1 LRNRARRGVLVGI
14 AAFAL
19 AGLFQVLGLFRVL
32 EWKSWDARLRLF
44 ADPARAD
51 RGIAL
56 VLVDQYSLD
65 VVSKEQSVSWPW
77 PREYYSYL
85 VEYLRSGNAAAY
97 FFDIAMTEPSVYGVA
112 DDKALARSAAAAGR
126 VFFPVA
132 LSEADN
138 ETDADALAMVKTFST
153 PALGPGPVQ
162 TGRTYRSLT
171 APVPALLG
179 SAAGI
184 ANVQVNPDDDGIY
197 RRMPMAFRFRDS
209 DIPSV
214 PWALA
219 RFVKKDAA
227 AAAAAVP
234 LDPSGQ
240 MIIRF
245 WGGAGTYRSYPMA
258 ALINSWAQ
266 IQEGRSPQVPP
277 SEFAGKVVLVG
288 LSAVG
293 LHDLKASP
301 LSPLLPGVEIHA
313 AALDTLLQRRFI
325 RVVPGLASAVF
336 VALLA
341 LSAGVVASLIRKTG
355 VLIAAFVGLLAV
367 PVMAAVVAFAG
378 RFWLNFVFPESAVL
392 LTLTGAAA
400 LNYGVE
406 GKERRFIKGAFHHY
420 LSPAVIDGI
429 LKNPDL
435 LRLGGEE
442 RDVTSFFSDIAG
454 FTSVSEKLAPPD
466 LVALLN
472 AYLTEMTDIILDAGG
487 TLDKYEGDAIVAFWN
502 APLDDPDHALRA
514 CRAALAC
521 QAKLSAM
528 APELEARFG
537 QALRMRIGLNSG
549 PAVVGNMGSRRR
561 FDYTAMGDTVN
572 LAARLESACKQYR
585 VAILA
590 GESTVRA
597 LRGEFVVRDVDRV
610 RVVGRA
616 EPCGIFE
623 PVGPRDVLTP
633 VELERLKIYHDGLAF
648 YRLRRWDRAEE
659 LFRSLDG
666 DGLSVLYAERCRRY
680 FREPPPEPWDG
691 VTDLISK

>member
-1 LRNRARRGVLVGI
+1 MRNKARRGVLVGL

-19 AGLFQVLGLFRVL
+19 AGLFQVLGLFRGL

-44 ADPARAD
+44 ADPARAG
-51 RGIAL
+51 RGIVL

-65 VVSKEQSVSWPW
+65 VVSKEQRISWPW

-85 VEYLRSGNAAAY
+85 VEYFRSGNAAAC
-97 FFDIAMTEPSVYGVA
+97 FFDIAMTEPSVYGAA
-112 DDKALARSAAAAGR
+112 DDNALARSAAAAGR

-138 ETDADALAMVKTFST
+138 ETDADALTAVKTF
-153 PALGPGPVQ
+153 AARDPGPVQ
-162 TGRTYRSLT
+162 AGRTYYRSLT
-171 APVPALLG
+171 APVPVLLG

-184 ANVQVNPDDDGIY
+184 GNVQVKPDDDGIY
-197 RRMPMAFRFRDS
+197 RRMPMASRLGEADV
-209 DIPSV
+209 PSV

-227 AAAAAVP
+227 TAAVP
-234 LDPSGQ
+234 LDRSGQ
-240 MIIRF
+240 MIIRY

-258 ALINSWAQ
+258 SLINSWAQ
-266 IQEGRSPQVPP
+266 IQEGRIPQIPP
-277 SEFAGKVVLVG
+277 SEFAGKIVLVG

-293 LHDLKASP
+293 LHDVKASP
-301 LSPLLPGVEIHA
+301 LSPLLPGVEIQA
-313 AALDTLLQRRFI
+313 AALDTLLQGRFI
-325 RVVPGLASAVF
+325 RIVPGLASAVF
-336 VALLA
+336 VAFLA
-341 LSAGVVASLIRKTG
+341 LSAGVVTSLIRKTG
-355 VLIAAFVGLLAV
+355 VLIASFVGLLAV
-367 PVMAAVVAFAG
+367 PALAAVIAFAG

-442 RDVTSFFSDIAG
+442 REVTSFFSDIAG
-454 FTSVSEKLAPPD
+454 FTAVSEKLSPTD

-502 APLDDPDHALRA
+502 APLDDSDHAVRA

-521 QAKLSAM
+521 QAKLAAM

-537 QALRMRIGLNSG
+537 HALRMRIGLNSG

-597 LRGEFVVRDVDRV
+597 LRNEVVVRDVDRV

-623 PVGPRDVLTP
+623 PVGARDTLTP
-633 VELERLKIYHDGLAF
+633 AAIERLKVYNDGLAF
-648 YRLRRWDRAEE
+648 FRLRDWARAAE
-659 LFRSLDG
+659 LFRSVDG
-666 DGLSVLYAERCRRY
+666 DALSALYEERCRRY
-680 FREPPPEPWDG
+680 LHEPPPEPWDG
-691 VTDLISK
+691 VMDLILK

>member
-1 LRNRARRGVLVGI
+1 MRNKALRGVLVGI

-19 AGLFQVLGLFRVL
+19 AGLFQVLGFFRVL

-44 ADPARAD
+44 ADSARAD
-51 RGIAL
+51 RGIVL

-65 VVSKEQSVSWPW
+65 VVRKQQSLSWPW

-85 VEYLRSGNAAAY
+85 VEYLRSGNAAAC

-112 DDKALARSAAAAGR
+112 DDNALARSASASGR

-138 ETDADALAMVKTFST
+138 ETDADALAAVKTFS
-153 PALGPGPVQ
+153 ARNPGPVQ
-162 TGRTYRSLT
+162 AGPIYRSLT
-171 APVPALLG
+171 APVPVLLG

-184 ANVQVNPDDDGIY
+184 ANVQVKPDDDGIY
-197 RRMPMAFRFRDS
+197 RRMPLAFRFGDS
-209 DIPSV
+209 DVPSV

-219 RFVKKDAA
+219 RFVKRDAA
-227 AAAAAVP
+227 AAPVP

-240 MIIRF
+240 MIIRY
-245 WGGAGTYRSYPMA
+245 WGKAGTYRSYPMA
-258 ALINSWAQ
+258 ALVNSWAQ

-277 SEFAGKVVLVG
+277 SEFAGKVILVG

-301 LSPLLPGVEIHA
+301 LSAVLPGVEILA

-341 LSAGVVASLIRKTG
+341 LSAGAVASLIRKTG
-355 VLIAAFVGLLAV
+355 FLVVAFIGILAV
-367 PVMAAVVAFAG
+367 PVIAAVVAFAG

-392 LTLTGAAA
+392 LTVTGAAA
-400 LNYGVE
+400 LNYGTE

-429 LKNPDL
+429 LKNPGL

-472 AYLTEMTDIILDAGG
+472 AYLTEMTEIILDAGG

-521 QAKLSAM
+521 QAKLADM

-597 LRGEFVVRDVDRV
+597 LRGEVVVRDVDRV

-623 PVGPRDVLTP
+623 PVGAREALTP
-633 VELERLKIYHDGLAF
+633 ATLGRMKIYHDGLAF

-666 DGLSVLYAERCRRY
+666 DALSALYAERCRRY
-680 FREPPPEPWDG
+680 RREPPPEPWDG
-691 VTDLISK
+691 VTDLSSK